1 MNILLVEDELSLA
14 RAVKR
19 ILEGQGYL
27 VDAVHDGLSAV
38 DYATGFSYDLIIL
51 DVMLPKLDGFE
62 VVRILRKDNVNTP
75 ILMLTART
83 TVRDKVN
90 GLNRGADDYMTKPFD
105 TEELLARVG
114 ALTRRTGGTVVV
126 DTVSYGDL
134 TLDVKAMLLT
144 CGGSDVQLSKKEFEV
159 LKLFFY
165 NPTMTITKEMIINK
179 VWGAESDVS
188 DNNVEVYISFLRK
201 KLRYLKS
208 TVTLKTSRSSATGWR
223 WRHETLSTPLH
234 PVQHAVRVVHSAR
247 HLRHT
252 QRCHLAQPVQRSAA
266 HHASGPAAGG
276 HAAGR
281 RQARPQFRQ
290 RHRHRPTARAAR
302 HTRRR
307 RPPQGA
313 AL

>member
-38 DYATGFSYDLIIL
+38 DYATGFDYDLIIL

-126 DTVSYGDL
+126 DTVSFGDL
-134 TLDVKAMLLT
+134 TLDVKAMSLT
-144 CGGSDVQLSKKEFEV
+144 CGGNDVQLSKKEFEV

-165 NPTMTITKEMIINK
+165 NPTMTITKEMMINK

-208 TVTLKTSRSSATGWR
+208 TVTLKNIQKLGYRLEVEA
-223 WRHETLSTPLH
+223 
-234 PVQHAVRVVHSAR
+234 
-247 HLRHT
+247 
-252 QRCHLAQPVQRSAA
+252 
-266 HHASGPAAGG
+266 
-276 HAAGR
+276 
-281 RQARPQFRQ
+281 
-290 RHRHRPTARAAR
+290 
-302 HTRRR
+302 
-307 RPPQGA
+307 
-313 AL
+313 